1 MNVCGEDQ
9 PATSQTAWR
18 ATPDIRAL
26 EAAISESALIVKER
40 QAGIGVSARE
50 AHRSTHSS
58 RAVTVHAPLPNR
70 QHKERV
76 YLHLLNNVG
85 RDESTF

>member
-40 QAGIGVSARE
+40 QAGSECLQGKHIAVLTALEQWPCMLLSQTGNTKNVCI
-50 AHRSTHSS
+50 STC
-58 RAVTVHAPLPNR
+58 
-70 QHKERV
+70 
-76 YLHLLNNVG
+76 
-85 RDESTF
+85 